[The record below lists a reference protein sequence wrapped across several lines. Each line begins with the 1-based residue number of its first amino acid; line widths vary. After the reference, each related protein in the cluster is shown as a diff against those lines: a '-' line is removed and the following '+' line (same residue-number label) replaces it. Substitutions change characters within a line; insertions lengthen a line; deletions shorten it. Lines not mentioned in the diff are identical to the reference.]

1 MTTSFTC
8 QQHVFLSAPRAD
20 DLLEDGTIAGRNTEL
35 TNFLEQAG
43 IDSRTS
49 TAALEID
56 DVLQQ
61 WRRRVNKR
69 ELGSAA
75 LAAFGL
81 AEEVDLAQLD
91 VMMAIWAPA
100 STFGS
105 DDAEE
110 EVMVSTVA
118 ARLRIDPSRASR
130 LTSDLIAR
138 GLARRTVSQRDA
150 RRTLV
155 ELTERGTAII
165 EAVRQFKFLVLGE
178 FLSGWSEEELALFVP
193 LFERF
198 VTWTEEA
205 GDIGNNRFPDEINA
219 ISARLAQVPGAS

>member
-8 QQHVFLSAPRAD
+8 QQHVILSAPRAD

-75 LAAFGL
+75 LAAFAPGYFNSMLL
-81 AEEVDLAQLD
+81 ALDHHFMHRMRGAEGKEGNPLNEVRML
-91 VMMAIWAPA
+91 
-100 STFGS
+100 S
-105 DDAEE
+105 DSIMEHGGVLQENRTIKYKAEKA
-110 EVMVSTVA
+110 VA
-118 ARLRIDPSRASR
+118 AGEEPPETYA
-130 LTSDLIAR
+130 AAAEA
-138 GLARRTVSQRDA
+138 LAAKKHVA
-150 RRTLV
+150 
-155 ELTERGTAII
+155 E
-165 EAVRQFKFLVLGE
+165 
-178 FLSGWSEEELALFVP
+178 
-193 LFERF
+193 
-198 VTWTEEA
+198 
-205 GDIGNNRFPDEINA
+205 
-219 ISARLAQVPGAS
+219 